1 MLFRFDFLQVK
12 DVCPVDLQMKQV
24 ILSSEKNMWNFESF
38 AEINNELGNFG
49 MSSYFMY
56 ICRRK
61 LRIWSYSSANIP
73 ALRWLI

>member
-1 MLFRFDFLQVK
+1 MLFKNDFLQVK

-24 ILSSEKNMWNFESF
+24 ILSSEKNMRNCESF
-38 AEINNELGNFG
+38 AEINNELGSFG

-61 LRIWSYSSANIP
+61 LRI
-73 ALRWLI
+73 